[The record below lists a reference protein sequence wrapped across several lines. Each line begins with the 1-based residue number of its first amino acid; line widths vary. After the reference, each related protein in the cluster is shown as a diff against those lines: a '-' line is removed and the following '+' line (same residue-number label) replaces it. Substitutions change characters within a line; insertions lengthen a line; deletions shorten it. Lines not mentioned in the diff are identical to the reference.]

1 MKEFIF
7 TKQHTAFI
15 KGIAILLMIWHH
27 ALIPEFY
34 VSPEPFMRSWGMTH
48 LSMGG
53 KFCVGLFTFIM
64 GYGYACSN
72 NHSLSYSLKHIWRL
86 LKQYWILCLLV
97 FFPLGILFGG
107 GKLTDWQT
115 ILYNLAGLKFQY
127 NCASWFVLFYVYA
140 MLAII
145 PLSRMADAK
154 PYMTLLLSI
163 VIFGIAA
170 TFIPAGKNIWCSAL
184 NRCCFYT
191 PVLVAG
197 YVAAKMEWIKR
208 VPNVPSYVYLVLACF
223 VLIAR
228 CLVYSVKGF
237 SADTVLAP
245 VFILAIVAYLNKA
258 EMVGWVRKS
267 FERLG
272 QVSMYMWFLHAVFF
286 SDYTKAIF
294 QERQIWINNPFAV
307 FIITTVVS
315 YMLAVSAVNICKRL
329 SSSR

>member
-1 MKEFIF
+1 MTKFTF
-7 TKQHTAFI
+7 TKQHSAFI

-34 VSPEPFMRSWGMTH
+34 VEPEQFMRSWGMIH

-53 KFCVGLFTFIM
+53 KFCVGIFTFIM

-72 NHSLSYSLKHIWRL
+72 NHSLSYSLKHIWKL
-86 LKQYWILCLLV
+86 LKQYWILCLLI
-97 FFPLGILFGG
+97 FFPLGILFGEG
-107 GKLTDWQT
+107 ELTDWQT
-115 ILYNLAGLKFQY
+115 MVYNLAGLKFQY
-127 NCASWFVLFYVYA
+127 NCSSWFVLFYVFA

-145 PLSRMADAK
+145 PLSRVTDEM
-154 PYMTLLLSI
+154 PYLTLLLCI

-170 TFIPAGKNIWCSAL
+170 TFISSGKNIWCDAL
-184 NRCCFYT
+184 SRCCFYT
-191 PVLVAG
+191 PVLITG

-208 VPNVPSYVYLVLACF
+208 IPDMPSYMYLFLACLVLVVRCF
-223 VLIAR
+223 V
-228 CLVYSVKGF
+228 YSIKGF
-237 SADTVLAP
+237 SADTILVP
-245 VFILAIVAYLNKA
+245 VFILTFVAYLNKA
-258 EMVGWVRKS
+258 GVVRWIRRC

-286 SDYTKAIF
+286 SDYTRSIF
-294 QERQIWINNPFAV
+294 QEQPVWINNPFVA

-315 YMLAVSAVNICKRL
+315 YICAELVSNISKRL